1 MSSDVLGHDPFSEKR
16 ARKSARRRENGA
28 RARREKEG
36 PLGTALEEPRGR
48 VEEPDDVAREGG
60 NGPVGHGN
68 EAASVLVD
76 SDIGGIAGARMSSER
91 RARTDMEEILREA
104 LASLREELG
113 SEIPEGELRD
123 ALARAVR
130 EATAE
135 EPKGSTP
142 IDMMGD
148 LVTRLVRSLP
158 LEQVRLS
165 ADALDPPRVIQA
177 MRAGLD
183 VAHAL
188 LDPLHPTHLAEVD
201 EFGFDEGFTDRFLP
215 LFEFMFSTYW
225 RCDLHGIEHVPNK
238 GRALLVA
245 NHSGVVPWD
254 ATMLFTGVRRHHPN
268 KRHLRCLMLDLF
280 ATLPFVGTLFTRL
293 GQIRA
298 CPENG
303 RQLLE
308 RDHLVGVFPEGLK
321 GIGKLYTDRYRL
333 QRFGRGGYVRLAI
346 ASRAPIIPTAIVG
359 GEEIYP
365 LFYRADWLARLFN
378 FPYFPV
384 TLSFPWLGLLG
395 LIPLPS
401 KWVIVVGEPI
411 DLSDYSASDAEDD
424 LLVNDLSDRIKIQ
437 IRDMLY
443 AGLKNRRSVFVG

>member
-1 MSSDVLGHDPFSEKR
+1 
-16 ARKSARRRENGA
+16 
-28 RARREKEG
+28 
-36 PLGTALEEPRGR
+36 
-48 VEEPDDVAREGG
+48 
-60 NGPVGHGN
+60 
-68 EAASVLVD
+68 
-76 SDIGGIAGARMSSER
+76 
-91 RARTDMEEILREA
+91 
-104 LASLREELG
+104 
-113 SEIPEGELRD
+113 
-123 ALARAVR
+123 
-130 EATAE
+130 
-135 EPKGSTP
+135 
-142 IDMMGD
+142 
-148 LVTRLVRSLP
+148 
-158 LEQVRLS
+158 
-165 ADALDPPRVIQA
+165 

-188 LDPLHPTHLAEVD
+188 LGPLHPTNLCEVD

-225 RCDLHGIEHVPNK
+225 RCDLHGIEHVPDR

-254 ATMLFTGVRRHHPN
+254 ATMLFTGLRRHHPN
-268 KRHLRCLMLDLF
+268 QRHLRCLMLDLF
-280 ATLPFVGTLFTRL
+280 ATLPFLGTLFTRL

-321 GIGKLYTDRYRL
+321 GIGKLYADRYRL

-346 ASRAPIIPTAIVG
+346 ESHAPIIPTAIVG

-378 FPYFPV
+378 FPYFPI
-384 TLSFPWLGLLG
+384 TLTFPWLGLLG

-401 KWVIVVGEPI
+401 KWVIVVGAPI
-411 DLSDYSASDAEDD
+411 DLSDYSAADAEDD
-424 LLVNDLSDRIKIQ
+424 LLVSDLSDRIKSQ

-443 AGLKNRRSVFVG
+443 AGLKDRRSAFLG